1 MKILTNKQ
9 YQAIQDQITQLRNDI
24 SPLPQPWDESGWL
37 NYLSGRGV
45 TTDVMTA
52 LQIAAVFRCV
62 DLGSRTMAT
71 LPLHMYKRTE
81 AGKEKAESHSLYE
94 LTHYQPNKYTTAYEF
109 WQMWFANLML
119 TKGAYA
125 KIVRNRNGFIKEI
138 WNIPT
143 NRCSG
148 ILENSENGERFIRV
162 YSTSD
167 KDKYEVLHEGEFMYA
182 PNFRFNSNKDS
193 EDPIALAS
201 KVLGLAG
208 DMSTYADRAFGGV
221 NPGGFVEYPGTL
233 SDKAYERFKN
243 DFLTNYAGVANAGKW
258 LFLEQGAKA
267 SRWDSDLEKNQLL
280 ESRKFAVSEVCRIF
294 GIPPHL
300 CFDLEHATF
309 SNIEQQ
315 SLEFVRDFVN
325 PMSVRTEQILRKDLL
340 NSKEKKE
347 YFFKF
352 NTNSLLRGDTAARTA
367 FYASARQN
375 GWLSANEIR
384 ELEDYNSLGADGDT
398 VFINGNM
405 LPLEMAKQNAPKSVT
420 TKTKET
426 TNA

>member
-1 MKILTNKQ
+1 MKILSNKK
-9 YQAIQDQITQLRNDI
+9 YQELMTAVNDAVN
-24 SPLPQPWDESGWL
+24 PLPAVWDDSGWS
-37 NYLSGRGV
+37 NYLSGKGV
-45 TTDVMTA
+45 TADAITA

-62 DLGSRTMAT
+62 ALGSETMAT
-71 LPLHMYKRTE
+71 LPLHMYKKTDE
-81 AGKEKAESHSLYE
+81 GKERADDHRLYN
-94 LTHYQPNKYTTAYEF
+94 LIHYQPNPYTTAWEF

-119 TKGAYA
+119 TRGAYA
-125 KIVRNRNGFIKEI
+125 KIVRDRNGFITEL

-143 NRCSG
+143 NRCSNVS
-148 ILENSENGERFIRV
+148 INLENGEHYIYV
-162 YSTSD
+162 YGDGEEQD
-167 KDKYEVLHEGEFMYA
+167 KIEILHEGEFMFQ
-182 PNFRFNSNKDS
+182 PNFRFDS
-193 EDPIALAS
+193 EWLPADPIFLAG
-201 KVLGLAG
+201 KVLGLAK
-208 DMSTYADRAFGGV
+208 DMSTYADKAFGGV
-221 NPGGFVEYPGTL
+221 NPGGFVEYPGTM
-233 SDKAYERFKN
+233 SDKAYERFKD
-243 DFLTNYAGVANAGKW
+243 DFLKNYAGVANAGKW

-267 SRWDSDLEKNQLL
+267 NRWDTDLEKNQLL
-280 ESRKFAVSEVCRIF
+280 ESRKFAVSEICRIF

-325 PMSVRTEQILRKDLL
+325 PMSVRTEQMLRKDLL
-340 NSKEKKE
+340 TTNEKKR

-384 ELEDYNSLGADGDT
+384 ELEDYNSLGDVGDT

-405 LPLEMAKQNAPKSVT
+405 LPLDAAMLNMPKTAKQT
-420 TKTKET
+420 TPKET
-426 TNA
+426 PDE